1 MKYTNLTPV
10 TPEEKICCSNNLN
23 MPTVEQLKTL
33 FILSFW
39 ATKMYLPV
47 FLVRIDERT
56 KNLVILAGE
65 ENEIIIYLDGKW
77 RYV

>member
-1 MKYTNLTPV
+1 
-10 TPEEKICCSNNLN
+10 

-39 ATKMYLPV
+39 PTKMYLTV
-47 FLVRIDERT
+47 SLVRIDERT
-56 KNLVILAGE
+56 KNIVILAGQ
-65 ENEIIIYLDGKW
+65 ENEIIIYLNGKW

>member
-1 MKYTNLTPV
+1 
-10 TPEEKICCSNNLN
+10 
-23 MPTVEQLKTL
+23 MPTVKQLKTL

-47 FLVRIDERT
+47 FLVRIDQRT
-56 KNLVILAGE
+56 KNIVILAGE
-65 ENEIIIYLDGKW
+65 ENEIIIYLNGKS

>member
-1 MKYTNLTPV
+1 
-10 TPEEKICCSNNLN
+10 

-39 ATKMYLPV
+39 ATKMYLSV
-47 FLVRIDERT
+47 FLVRIDQRT
-56 KNLVILAGE
+56 KNIVILAGE
-65 ENEIIIYLDGKW
+65 ENEIIIYLNGKS

>member
-1 MKYTNLTPV
+1 
-10 TPEEKICCSNNLN
+10 
-23 MPTVEQLKTL
+23 MPNVEQLKTS

-56 KNLVILAGE
+56 KNIVILAGE
-65 ENEIIIYLDGKW
+65 ENEIIIYPNGKW